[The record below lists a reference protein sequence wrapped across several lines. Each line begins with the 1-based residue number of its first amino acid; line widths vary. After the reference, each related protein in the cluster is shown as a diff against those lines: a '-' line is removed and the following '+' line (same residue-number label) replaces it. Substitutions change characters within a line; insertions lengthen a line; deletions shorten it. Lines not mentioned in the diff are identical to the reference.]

1 MSYDASK
8 FINYLDPKKSGLE
21 LVKDAPESAKKA
33 LREFQRAKAEAEK
46 KGIKI

>member
-8 FINYLDPKKSGLE
+8 FAKYLDPNKEEFALK
-21 LVKDAPESAKKA
+21 KDAPEEAKKA
-33 LREFQRAKAEAEK
+33 FKEFQKAQKEAAK